1 MSDKSDQHTDS
12 SFNAGPESAGS
23 SDAVPPNEQSNVVEA
38 AGSFP
43 VAEIRGA
50 KNSTAAIVRQSKMWW
65 LTLACL
71 IIAFALTWKS
81 IPSKGPTITI
91 RFPDGHGLKAGDPVR
106 YRGIEAGVVDS
117 IALSEDLTQINATVT
132 LTAGATGLAR
142 EGSRFWIVR
151 PQLSLAGV
159 SGLETAVGAK
169 YIAVSPG
176 DPTGTRRS
184 RFEGLSSAPPD
195 ENGGEGI
202 DVVLRGESR
211 HGIAPGAPVGWRGV
225 DVGQILSV
233 NLSPDARH
241 VDIHA
246 RIDAEFSR
254 LLRPTSV
261 FWVTSGLG
269 VDVGLSGIRLNADS
283 ISTIVRG
290 GVSFATPSVTADEAP
305 VTSGQMFILHRQA
318 EPAWLEAGSSL
329 PFIKFPLPPTITLQ
343 GTRPGSLLG
352 FSRRQSFTAHGVL
365 FADHNGGP
373 MILTAADVVPHG
385 PSPSGDESKP
395 VELQASSVTSESSVH
410 ITWKADPT
418 QNGPTTTASGFV
430 WIPCDSTMLP
440 SVKSASLR
448 APTVPEECCLCRSVK
463 TDQTVSSVIQTIA
476 QNQLQNG
483 ETHWTVTADAGDLSS
498 WHGAP
503 VVSMQDGK
511 VIGVFVA
518 SDSGAMIAPYR
529 E

>member
-1 MSDKSDQHTDS
+1 MSDKSDQRAHAS
-12 SFNAGPESAGS
+12 IGAGSESAGT
-23 SDAVPPNEQSNVVEA
+23 SDAMPPVEQSVVVEA
-38 AGSFP
+38 TESFP
-43 VAEIRGA
+43 VADIRGA
-50 KNSTAAIVRQSKMWW
+50 RSSTAAIVRQSKMWW

-71 IIAFALTWKS
+71 IIAFALTWRS

-91 RFPDGHGLKAGDPVR
+91 RFPDGHGLKAGDPIR

-132 LTAGATGLAR
+132 LTAGAAGLAR

-176 DPTGTRRS
+176 DPSGTRKS

-195 ENGGEGI
+195 EDGGDGI

-211 HGIAPGAPVGWRGV
+211 HGIAPGAPVAWRGV

-290 GVSFATPSVTADEAP
+290 GVSFATPSVAADDAP
-305 VTSGQMFILHRQA
+305 VTSGQMFILHRQP

-343 GTRPGSLLG
+343 GSRPGSLLG

-365 FADHNGGP
+365 FADRNGSP
-373 MILTAADVVPHG
+373 MILTAADVVPVRQ
-385 PSPSGDESKP
+385 SPSGDESKP
-395 VELQASSVTSESSVH
+395 VELQASSVTSDSSVR
-410 ITWKADPT
+410 ITWKADSAESAADR
-418 QNGPTTTASGFV
+418 TANGFV

-440 SVKSASLR
+440 SFKSSSLR
-448 APTVPEECCLCRSVK
+448 APTEPEECCLCRSVK
-463 TDQTVSSVIQTIA
+463 TDQTISSVIQTIA
-476 QNQLQNG
+476 QNQLQKG
-483 ETHWTVTADAGDLSS
+483 ETHWTVTFDAGNLSS

-511 VIGVFVA
+511 VIGVFVT
-518 SDSGAMIAPYR
+518 SDAGAMIAPYR

>member
-1 MSDKSDQHTDS
+1 MSDKSGLHGDS
-12 SFNAGPESAGS
+12 SIASGPETAGS
-23 SDAVPPNEQSNVVEA
+23 SIANPPGDPSGVADASE
-38 AGSFP
+38 SFP
-43 VAEIRGA
+43 VAEIRGTRSA
-50 KNSTAAIVRQSKMWW
+50 TAAIVRQSKMWW

-71 IIAFALTWKS
+71 IIAFALTWRS
-81 IPSKGPTITI
+81 IPSKGPTIII

-117 IALSEDLTQINATVT
+117 IALSDDLTQINATVT
-132 LTAGATGLAR
+132 LTAGAAGLAR
-142 EGSRFWIVR
+142 EDSRFWIVR

-184 RFEGLSSAPPD
+184 RFEGLSAAPPD
-195 ENGGEGI
+195 EDGSEGI

-211 HGIAPGAPVGWRGV
+211 HGITPGAPVMWRGV
-225 DVGQILSV
+225 DVGQILSL

-246 RIDAEFSR
+246 RINAEFAR

-290 GVSFATPSVTADEAP
+290 GVSFATPSVTTDQAP
-305 VTSGQMFILHRQA
+305 VNSGQMFILHSKP

-329 PFIKFPLPPTITLQ
+329 PLIKFPLPPTITLQ
-343 GTRPGSLLG
+343 GTRPGRLLG
-352 FSRRQSFTAHGVL
+352 FSRRQPFTAHGVL
-365 FADHNGGP
+365 FADHSDGP
-373 MILTAADVVPHG
+373 MILTAAVVVTSNQSQDGDV
-385 PSPSGDESKP
+385 SEP
-395 VELQASSVTSESSVH
+395 VELQASSVTSDSSIP
-410 ITWKADPT
+410 ITWKPDSAQSSADQT
-418 QNGPTTTASGFV
+418 SHGFL
-430 WIPCDSTMLP
+430 WIPCDAANLP
-440 SVKSASLR
+440 SVKLVSLR
-448 APTVPEECCLCRSVK
+448 AATEPEECCLCRSVK

-476 QNQLQNG
+476 QNQLQKA
-483 ETHWTVTADAGDLSS
+483 ETHWIVTADAGDLSS

-529 E
+529 K